1 SKSELVLGKH
11 SGRHALKDRLNRMG
25 YTLEDSETDKV
36 FAAFKA
42 LADKK
47 KEVYDAD
54 LEALVLA
61 VTGGNTSS
69 YQLKS
74 LSIQSAT
81 GESRM
86 PTASVRL
93 AAPDGTEVC
102 EAAVGDGPVDALF
115 RALGRAIGAEIVLRS
130 FNIRSISFGSDAMGQ
145 ATVEAEW
152 NGTEHIGRGTST
164 DILEASALAWLDVA
178 NRLLKARARA
188 AAAVVEEAGV

>member
-1 SKSELVLGKH
+1 MHPEDVGITKSELVLGKH
-11 SGRHALKDRLNRMG
+11 SGRHALKDRLVKSG
-25 YTLEDSETDKV
+25 YALDDAELDRV
-36 FAAFKA
+36 FTAFKA

-61 VTGGNTSS
+61 VTGGVSS
-69 YQLKS
+69 SFQLKS

-93 AAPDGTEVC
+93 ATPDGGEIC

-115 RALGRAIGAEIVLRS
+115 RALSRAIGAEIVRWL
-130 FNIRSISFGSDAMGQ
+130 GSMSPTAC
-145 ATVEAEW
+145 
-152 NGTEHIGRGTST
+152 S
-164 DILEASALAWLDVA
+164 
-178 NRLLKARARA
+178 KPARARRFRRPKRRRCELPSCIA
-188 AAAVVEEAGV
+188 DKNHLSIR